1 MKRFTFS
8 LETALEVRRRAEETV
23 QLELAAK
30 LRELREA
37 RSAIADVSNQLA
49 DMQRDALEQ
58 RRGRADIVAF
68 RQVVSYRHALKSAML
83 AKGREIERLQ
93 GEEREIRARLVEA
106 IRQRRAIEA
115 VREKRY
121 QQWRKEYQT
130 EERVVTDEV
139 SQNVFIRRTRTAHD

>member
-1 MKRFTFS
+1 
-8 LETALEVRRRAEETV
+8 
-23 QLELAAK
+23 
-30 LRELREA
+30 
-37 RSAIADVSNQLA
+37 
-49 DMQRDALEQ
+49 MQRDALEQ